1 MVKKIQTIVFFA
13 ILSNLVTIA
22 ISLLFLKCTAIMPS
36 LNNYIVIFTEMKRII
51 SFPSS
56 PSFFLNLFHIYA
68 NPLVFSRLPLPI
80 CHGHISNS
88 VAYCPAQHL
97 NSPSFHHRGVSF
109 LRKLLFQTVTKS
121 SPSFS
126 TSLVHIST
134 VTLRAFARC
143 HIV

>member
-36 LNNYIVIFTEMKRII
+36 LNNYIVIFTEMKTII

-109 LRKLLFQTVTKS
+109 LRKLFVSNCYQVI
-121 SPSFS
+121 SF
-126 TSLVHIST
+126 I
-134 VTLRAFARC
+134 
-143 HIV
+143 